1 MYRRS
6 SEVWPGLSMKIN
18 HVLHQRFF
26 ASASFKTS
34 TDFFANNYLQHARGA
49 ILLDNEKVLPSLQTC
64 TGPVWFTG
72 DRVGITKSGLLD
84 IFP

>member
-1 MYRRS
+1 MLILVLVSSDKFARQPSLESRDVYRRS

-49 ILLDNEKVLPSLQTC
+49 ILLDK
-64 TGPVWFTG
+64 
-72 DRVGITKSGLLD
+72 
-84 IFP
+84 